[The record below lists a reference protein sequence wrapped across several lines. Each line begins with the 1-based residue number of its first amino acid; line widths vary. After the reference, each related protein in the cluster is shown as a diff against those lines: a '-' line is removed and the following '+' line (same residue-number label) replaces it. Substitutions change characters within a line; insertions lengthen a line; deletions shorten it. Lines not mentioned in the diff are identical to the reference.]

1 MRLVLCENEPGDADR
16 LIQALGDTTSV
27 EVVGIARD
35 GLECA
40 MMVTQ
45 LRPDLALIRAN
56 MAALDGGRVAR
67 LNALTSPDTISV
79 LVADDEAAANGL
91 LKAAMRSGAR
101 AVTHLDA
108 DPAQLV
114 GTLQELLQLRPS
126 RTDDDYLLVS
136 DPRRLPVTIS
146 VTGSKGGIG
155 KTTTATNLALAMQ
168 QRFPGQ
174 VVLVDFVGHY
184 GDISLM
190 LDLKPQNNILDLA
203 GLKELDADIVQPM
216 VSVHSSGLHVMAGVN
231 SADTLTATGRL
242 SPMHVAGLLGV
253 LRRIYRI
260 IVIDVPALAYPLSQY
275 LYQRSTYICLLTC
288 LSDLTTVR
296 STASLMQS
304 LLAQRIPAN
313 RVKLVVSRHD
323 TRDTYSVAQLED
335 SLKHQ
340 AAVLIPAADEVAT
353 TALNRGIPYVLGKP
367 TSPPAMAIGHLAD
380 LIVRDMEAAA
390 QAALGNTR

>member
-203 GLKELDADIVQPM
+203 GLKELDADIVQAM

-353 TALNRGIPYVLGKP
+353 TALNRG
-367 TSPPAMAIGHLAD
+367 
-380 LIVRDMEAAA
+380 
-390 QAALGNTR
+390 